1 MRRHC
6 CGPLSAASDAMR
18 KGRPLLL
25 RRQPRPAMCASSAT
39 AKGLPDA
46 LTLLAEHPELRHR
59 VRCVFSWAGAAGGS
73 YAADEMYKKI
83 EALGLATTV
92 DAVARLPRA
101 MFRGSTRRALAG
113 LADSDID
120 GAIRDLTTARQ
131 AAFFK
136 EHGRTLDGLSIPFFQ
151 FIGATSVWKV
161 PLFQIREFLKLQKY
175 DPIMTC
181 S

>member
-1 MRRHC
+1 
-6 CGPLSAASDAMR
+6 MR

>member
-1 MRRHC
+1 
-6 CGPLSAASDAMR
+6 
-18 KGRPLLL
+18 
-25 RRQPRPAMCASSAT
+25 
-39 AKGLPDA
+39 
-46 LTLLAEHPELRHR
+46 
-59 VRCVFSWAGAAGGS
+59 
-73 YAADEMYKKI
+73 MYKKI

-175 DPIMTC
+175 DPINDMQLTQDQARIPLPMATDLAMLNGHHWDL
-181 S
+181 SYGAVPLPMRILSPNLSHPFPKEAAATAMFKFAAELGLVD